1 MGETGMK
8 KDSIRFKMTILIV
21 CTAMICL
28 AMIYRAVL
36 GGDFF
41 KNIIMQL
48 FNH

>member
-1 MGETGMK
+1 MK
-8 KDSIRFKMTILIV
+8 KNSIRFKITILIV

-28 AMIYRAVL
+28 AMIYRLVL